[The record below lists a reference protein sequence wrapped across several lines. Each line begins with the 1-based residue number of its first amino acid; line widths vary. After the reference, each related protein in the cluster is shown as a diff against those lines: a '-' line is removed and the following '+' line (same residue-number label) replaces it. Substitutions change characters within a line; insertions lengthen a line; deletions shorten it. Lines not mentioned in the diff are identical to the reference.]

1 MPIKPSFK
9 PPKKVPRTTAPK
21 VRESTIQNAILSL
34 LALRYPRALI
44 WRNHIGGVPNKNGTY
59 RPAGRGR
66 FSAVGTSDILMLI
79 DGVFFAFEVKRSEK
93 EKPSDK
99 QLEFIEHVRR
109 MGGCAHVVW
118 DLKQV
123 AEIVDTALKKN

>member
-1 MPIKPSFK
+1 MSTSVM
-9 PPKKVPRTTAPK
+9 PPKRFKTPKTTPPR

-44 WRNHIGGVPNKNGTY
+44 WRNHVGGVPNKNGTY
-59 RPAGRGR
+59 RAAGRGR
-66 FSAVGTSDILMLI
+66 FSAVGTSDILMLL
-79 DGVFFAFEVKRSEK
+79 DGIFFSFEVKRSAK

-99 QLEFIEHVRR
+99 QLEFIEHARR
-109 MGGCAHVVW
+109 MGGCAHVVH

-123 AEIVDTALKKN
+123 AEIVDAKLKE

>member
-1 MPIKPSFK
+1 ML
-9 PPKKVPRTTAPK
+9 KKVRRTTAPK
-21 VRESTIQNAILSL
+21 PRETDVQNSILSL

-44 WRNHIGGVPNKNGTY
+44 WRNHIGGVPNGNGTY
-59 RPAGRGR
+59 RPAARGR
-66 FSAVGTSDILMLI
+66 FSARGTSDILMLL
-79 DGVFFAFEVKRSEK
+79 DGIFFAFEVKRSEK

-99 QLEFIEHVRR
+99 QLEFIEHTRR

-123 AEIVDTALKKN
+123 AEIVDKALKKSGPIQDFI